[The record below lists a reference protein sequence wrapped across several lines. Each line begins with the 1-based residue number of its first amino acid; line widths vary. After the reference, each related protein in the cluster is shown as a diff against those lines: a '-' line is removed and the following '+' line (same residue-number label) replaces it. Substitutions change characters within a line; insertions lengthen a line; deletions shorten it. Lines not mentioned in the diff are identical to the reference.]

1 MDGMT
6 EPHAAMPAHASVEV
20 RGLYKRFTSRD
31 GGVTVALDDVSFDIA
46 AGQFVSVVG
55 PSGCGKSTLLAIL
68 AGVLPRSSGEVSLGG
83 RAVDG
88 PRRDVGVVF
97 QEALLLP
104 YRTVLQNVMLPAI
117 IHRLPRDAYL
127 GRARSLLRL
136 VQLEGFDDRYPNEL
150 SGGMQQRAA
159 IARGLLRDPAF
170 LLMDEPFGAL
180 DAMTREQMNL
190 DLLDIWCAARKT
202 VLLITHSISE
212 AVFLSDRVVVMS
224 PRPGRIVEIM
234 NIDLPRPRHLG
245 MQATPEFGAY
255 AARIRAS
262 LGLRAATQ

>member
-6 EPHAAMPAHASVEV
+6 EPQAIVSRAGVEV
-20 RGLYKRFTSRD
+20 RGLCKRFTSRD
-31 GGVTVALDDVSFDIA
+31 GAVTVALDDISFDIRERE
-46 AGQFVSVVG
+46 FVSVVG
-55 PSGCGKSTLLAIL
+55 PSGCGKSTLMAIL
-68 AGVLPRSSGEVSLGG
+68 AGVLPRSSGLVSLGG
-83 RAVDG
+83 RPVDG

-117 IHRLPRDAYL
+117 IHRLPQAQYL
-127 GRARSLLRL
+127 ERAHALLRL
-136 VQLEGFDDRYPNEL
+136 VQLDGFGDRYPNEL

-159 IARGLLRDPAF
+159 IARGLLQDPSF

-190 DLLDIWCAARKT
+190 DLLDIWSAARKT
-202 VLLITHSISE
+202 VLLITHSIAE
-212 AVFLSDRVVVMS
+212 AVFLSDRVIVMS
-224 PRPGRIVEIM
+224 PRPGRIVEILT
-234 NIDLPRPRHLG
+234 IDLPRPRHLG

-262 LGLRAATQ
+262 LGLRTATK